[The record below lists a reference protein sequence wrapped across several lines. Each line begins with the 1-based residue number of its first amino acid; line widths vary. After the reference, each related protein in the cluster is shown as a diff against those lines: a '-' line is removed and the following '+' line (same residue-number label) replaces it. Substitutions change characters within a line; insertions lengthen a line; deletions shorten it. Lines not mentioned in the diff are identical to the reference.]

1 MIKYFV
7 KIFVIIFLSI
17 ILNQK
22 SFSSDLSQI
31 KQNFLIFLEKEFLMN
46 NIKTKK
52 LNEGLDLIIYDI
64 NNNEYLASFELLNK
78 NLNQEWFLIPTIK
91 IIRLYDNVSL
101 GLSRSLT
108 FEKDSNLIEIENISK
123 LLITSI
129 IEQMNN
135 NDIKFKVTDQQY
147 IDKSEKKIDINI
159 NYFNSCE
166 ANQIIE
172 VMEKEFPGFIHLETQ
187 GLNTKSKVQIAYFT
201 TSTKFK
207 IKKWLDLTIQDFNF
221 NTADYFIKIYKS
233 RMDITKI
240 NKLKTINLCEKR

>member
-1 MIKYFV
+1 MIKNILR
-7 KIFVIIFLSI
+7 IFFII
-17 ILNQK
+17 ILSLILSQK
-22 SFSSDLSQI
+22 SFSSDLGKV
-31 KQNFLIFLEKEFLMN
+31 KQNFLIFLEKEFLTN

-52 LNEGLDLIIYDI
+52 VNESLDLIIFDI
-64 NNNEYLASFELLNK
+64 NNIEYLASFELLNK

-91 IIRLYDNVSL
+91 IVRLSDNVSL
-101 GLSRSLT
+101 GLARSLT
-108 FEKDSNLIEIENISK
+108 FEKNSNLIEIENISK

-129 IEQMNN
+129 IEQMKKNN
-135 NDIKFKVTDQQY
+135 IKFKVTDQQF
-147 IDKSEKKIDINI
+147 IDKTEKKIDINI

-172 VMEKEFPGFIHLETQ
+172 VMEKEFPGFIHLESQ

-221 NTADYFIKIYKS
+221 NTDDYFIKIYKS

-240 NKLKTINLCEKR
+240 NKLKKIYLCEK

>member
-1 MIKYFV
+1 MIKYFA
-7 KIFVIIFLSI
+7 KIIVIIFLSI
-17 ILNQK
+17 FLNQK
-22 SFSSDLSQI
+22 SFSSDSSQI

-52 LNEGLDLIIYDI
+52 VVEGFNLIIFDI
-64 NNNEYLASFELLNK
+64 NNNEYLASFDLLNK

-91 IIRLYDNVSL
+91 IVRLSDNVSL
-101 GLSRSLT
+101 GLARSLT
-108 FEKDSNLIEIENISK
+108 FEKNSNLIEIENISK

-129 IEQMNN
+129 IEQMNKN
-135 NDIKFKVTDQQY
+135 NIKFKVTDQQFV
-147 IDKSEKKIDINI
+147 DKIEKKINVNI
-159 NYFNSCE
+159 NYFSSCE

-172 VMEKEFPGFIHLETQ
+172 VMEKEFPGFIHLETE
-187 GLNTKSKVQIAYFT
+187 GLNTKSKIQIAYFT

-221 NTADYFIKIYKS
+221 NSDDYFIKLYKS

-240 NKLKTINLCEKR
+240 NKLKKMYLCD